1 MVYNNAMDETLSI
14 KVPKAVKIRLRAV
27 AKQRKVKP
35 SVLLREA
42 LDQVLASQKADTR
55 TSCYDLC
62 RDLFEQ
68 LEPGGPKDLSTN
80 KKYLEDFGK

>member
-1 MVYNNAMDETLSI
+1 MEETLSI
-14 KVPKAVKIRLRAV
+14 KVSKAVKLRLQAV
-27 AKQRKVKP
+27 AKTRKVKP

-42 LDQVLASQKADTR
+42 LDHVLASQKTAGSL
-55 TSCYDLC
+55 SCYDLC

-68 LEPGGPKDLSTN
+68 LESGGPKDLSTN

>member
-1 MVYNNAMDETLSI
+1 MDETLSI
-14 KVPKAVKIRLRAV
+14 KVPKAVKLRLQAV
-27 AKQRKVKP
+27 AKFRKVKP
-35 SVLLREA
+35 SALLREA
-42 LDQVLASQKADTR
+42 LDQVLASQKVAGSP
-55 TSCYDLC
+55 SCYDLC

>member
-1 MVYNNAMDETLSI
+1 VDETLSI
-14 KVPKAVKIRLRAV
+14 KVPKAVKLRLQAV
-27 AKQRKVKP
+27 AKFRKVKP
-35 SVLLREA
+35 SALLREA
-42 LDQVLASQKADTR
+42 LDQVLASQKIGGSP
-55 TSCYDLC
+55 SCYDLC